1 MSMNELRY
9 NCRKCG
15 ICCAEIVEGPGVK
28 RIPIYPE
35 EVDKLIKI
43 AKKQDLKFA
52 VVEDVV
58 FPDILNKKILILTYK
73 IILAPLG
80 HCPFY
85 SVNKGCIIH
94 DEKPLACQAYPLA
107 LKQVDAFNFQ
117 ISIDPL
123 CSWTLSKYGLLNNI
137 DLIKLKEI
145 FEDEYPKAEVFYL
158 KNKKLML
165 KIRKMEVKNKIK
177 ITRQISLDEFN
188 KALEV
193 WEREEFKI

>member
-1 MSMNELRY
+1 MKDLKY
-9 NCRKCG
+9 NCMKCG
-15 ICCAEIVEGPGVK
+15 ICCFEIVEGPGVK

-35 EVDKLIKI
+35 EVDKLIEI
-43 AKKQDLKFA
+43 AKKRDLNFT

-85 SVNKGCIIH
+85 SENKGCAIH

-123 CSWTLSKYGLLNNI
+123 CNWTLSKYDLLNNI

-188 KALEV
+188 KALEE
-193 WEREEFKI
+193 WEREEIKI